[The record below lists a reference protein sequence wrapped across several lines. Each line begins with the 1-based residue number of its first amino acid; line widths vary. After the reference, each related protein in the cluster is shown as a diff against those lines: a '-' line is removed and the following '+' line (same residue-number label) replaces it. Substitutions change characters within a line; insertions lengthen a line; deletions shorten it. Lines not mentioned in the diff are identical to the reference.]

1 MSVLD
6 EIRAAADQLREGE
19 AEASD
24 NRRLSDT
31 TWKQL
36 HEFGVLRAL
45 QPKRWGGGEL
55 DLREHLTNV
64 YEIARFAPSIGWVTG
79 VVSSH
84 PWQLALFDEQAQ
96 QDMWNVDP
104 ARNTSSSYAPTG
116 KAEIVDGGFRLSRPL
131 VVLLRLRPLRRRHSR
146 RQRRL
151 RAVR

>member
-19 AEASD
+19 AEASA

-55 DLREHLTNV
+55 ELREHLTNV
-64 YEIARFAPSIGWVTG
+64 YEIARFAPSIGWATG

-84 PWQLALFDEQAQ
+84 PWQLALF
-96 QDMWNVDP
+96 P
-104 ARNTSSSYAPTG
+104 ARSPRRRLGRRFGGDAHFVLVRAHG
-116 KAEIVDGGFRLSRPL
+116 KISRAAAATPGQRPM
-131 VVLLRLRPLRRRHSR
+131 VVLLRVRSLPVGLSR
-146 RQRRL
+146 RGF
-151 RAVR
+151 VPPE